1 MPFYEYECNNEHVF
15 DEMCSIKDRL
25 EKKECPKCGQK
36 GNFRI
41 SVRGTQP
48 HFGNA
53 DTKFNMRE
61 RKRTRQKD
69 FNGHIWKHI

>member
-15 DEMCSIKDRL
+15 DEMCSVKDRL

-41 SVRGTQP
+41 SVRETQP
-48 HFGNA
+48 HFGNQE
-53 DTKFNMRE
+53 TLWSMRE
-61 RKRTRQKD
+61 RKRKGKD
-69 FNGHIWKHI
+69 NFNGHI

>member
-25 EKKECPKCGQK
+25 EKKKCPKCGQK

-41 SVRGTQP
+41 SVRETQP
-48 HFGNA
+48 TFGNA

-69 FNGHIWKHI
+69 FNGHI

>member
-1 MPFYEYECNNEHVF
+1 MPFYEYECKDKHVF

-25 EKKECPKCGQK
+25 ESKECPQCGQK

-41 SVRGTQP
+41 SVRATQP
-48 HFGNA
+48 HFGNT

-61 RKRTRQKD
+61 RKRTIQKD
-69 FNGHIWKHI
+69 FNGHI

>member
-41 SVRGTQP
+41 SVRETQP
-48 HFGNA
+48 TFGNA
-53 DTKFNMRE
+53 NTKFNMRE
-61 RKRTRQKD
+61 SKRTRQKD
-69 FNGHIWKHI
+69 FNGHI